1 MEHIQNRMASTPKP
15 HTFDQRSWKA
25 IKDFVGIYN
34 IDMDY
39 TKIGKLTKKKLSNAY
54 FKHGK
59 LSRRPFE
66 TEFQYII
73 TYDEYGRMKEA
84 DTYRGAQ
91 NISNKEWKK
100 FFLKQVAQGNKN
112 RRLYEALS
120 KNLKGM

>member
-66 TEFQYII
+66 TEFQYGVRV
-73 TYDEYGRMKEA
+73 TVARALQQMGAAPAPRHGR
-84 DTYRGAQ
+84 
-91 NISNKEWKK
+91 
-100 FFLKQVAQGNKN
+100 
-112 RRLYEALS
+112 
-120 KNLKGM
+120 